1 LAYNTK
7 DTDKSDKGEYTM
19 QDIQFIPGGVT
30 AAPGFKA
37 AGIHCGIR
45 RNKSKRDLALIVAD
59 RLCSAAAVVTTNRV
73 KAAPI
78 LLTTKHIEN
87 GLAKAI
93 LANSGNANACAPGG
107 LEAAQECV
115 NTTAK
120 ALGINPEDIIV
131 NSTGVIGQPL
141 PVDTITG
148 AIPELVNALSTDSA
162 PAEEAIMTTDT
173 FSKSAAVK
181 CVIGGKQVIVGGIAK
196 GSGMIHPNMATMLAF
211 ITTDCAISPALLKQA
226 LQEST
231 NRTYNMISVDGD
243 TSTNDMTAILASG
256 TADNPEITTKNEDY
270 HTFLTALNAINLDLA
285 KKIAKDGEGATKLII
300 CRVTGAT
307 DEETAITISKSVIA
321 SSLVK
326 SAMFG
331 SDANWGRVLCAMGY
345 SGADFDTTAVNV
357 AFSSAAGRV
366 AVCDQGM
373 GLSFDEDLAKAIL
386 TQNEITIEIT
396 LLDGQAI
403 AEAYGCDLT
412 YDYVKINGDYRT

>member
-1 LAYNTK
+1 
-7 DTDKSDKGEYTM
+7 M
-19 QDIQFIPGGVT
+19 QDIQIIPGGVT
-30 AAPGFKA
+30 APVGFMA

-59 RLCSAAAVVTTNRV
+59 RICAAAAVVTTNRV

-78 LLTTKHIEN
+78 HLTIKHLEN
-87 GLAKAI
+87 GYARAI

-107 LEAAQECV
+107 LEAATQCV
-115 NTTAK
+115 EAAGK
-120 ALGINPEDIIV
+120 SLGINPEDIIV

-141 PVDTITG
+141 PVDVITA
-148 AIPELVNALSTDSA
+148 AIPELVGSLSTDSA

-173 FSKSAAVK
+173 FTKSIAIK
-181 CVIGGKQVIVGGIAK
+181 CTIGGKPVIIGGIAK

-211 ITTDCAISPALLKQA
+211 ITTDCAISPTLLKQA

-231 NRTYNMISVDGD
+231 NRTYNRISVDGD

-256 TADNPEITTKNEDY
+256 TANNAEITEKGADY
-270 HTFLTALNAINLDLA
+270 NAFLSALNIVNLDLA
-285 KKIAKDGEGATKLII
+285 KKIARDGEGATKLITCSI
-300 CRVTGAT
+300 TGAA
-307 DEETAITISKSVIA
+307 DEETAVVLAKSVIS

-331 SDANWGRVLCAMGY
+331 ADANWGRVLCAMGY
-345 SGADFDTTAVNV
+345 SGADFNTAADV
-357 AFSSAAGRV
+357 AFSSSAGRV
-366 AVCDQGM
+366 PVCQQGM
-373 GLSFDEDLAKAIL
+373 GLPFDENLAKDIL
-386 TQNEITIEIT
+386 TQSDVAIEIT
-396 LLDGQAI
+396 LQDGNAS

>member
-1 LAYNTK
+1 
-7 DTDKSDKGEYTM
+7 M

-30 AAPGFKA
+30 APSGFMA

-59 RLCSAAAVVTTNRV
+59 RLCAAAAVVTTNRV

-78 LLTTKHIEN
+78 HLTIRHLEN
-87 GLAKAI
+87 GRARAI

-107 LEAAQECV
+107 MEAAKKCV
-115 NTTAK
+115 DTAAA
-120 ALGINPEDIIV
+120 ALGISAEDIIV

-141 PVDTITG
+141 PVDTIVS
-148 AIPELVNALSTDSA
+148 AIPALVGALKAESC

-181 CVIGGKQVIVGGIAK
+181 CNIGGKQVTIGGIAK

-211 ITTDCAISPALLKQA
+211 ITTDCAISPTLLKQA

-231 NRTYNMISVDGD
+231 NRTYNRISVDGD

-256 TADNPEITTKNEDY
+256 TANNAEITEKNADY
-270 HTFLTALNAINLDLA
+270 DVFLAALTAVNLDLA
-285 KKIAKDGEGATKLII
+285 KKIAQDGEGATKLII
-300 CRVTGAT
+300 CRITGAT
-307 DEETAITISKSVIA
+307 DEETAAVLAKSVIS

-326 SAMFG
+326 AAMFG

-345 SGADFDTTAVNV
+345 SGADFDTAVGV
-357 AFSSAAGRV
+357 AFSSCAGRV
-366 AVCDQGM
+366 AVCEQGM
-373 GLSFDEDLAKAIL
+373 GLPFDENLAKTIL
-386 TQNEITIEIT
+386 TQKEVNIEIT
-396 LLDGQAI
+396 LKDGSASS
-403 AEAYGCDLT
+403 EAYGCDLT